1 MVYQWSSISSMDKLY
16 QGLKY
21 ANSMSHTQIPP
32 MNLDMK
38 SRIVK
43 NERSS
48 LMGQ

>member
-1 MVYQWSSISSMDKLY
+1 MDNGY
-16 QGLKY
+16 IEVW
-21 ANSMSHTQIPP
+21 NTQIIWLIRKFLR